1 MRFTHGVKLT
11 SSMKKGITIV
21 QAYLEDGA
29 DEVVDLM
36 LPSCRGHLTYAIVF

>member
-1 MRFTHGVKLT
+1 MKFTHGVKLT

-29 DEVVDLM
+29 NEVVDLM
-36 LPSCRGHLTYAIVF
+36 LPSCHGHLTYAVGF